1 MARLNLN
8 RVPLQEG
15 TDDGATAL
23 SVDKRNAPI
32 LDIMGSQAV
41 GPVLPP
47 GSSFVGAGQV
57 AQANEFVDPATSQ
70 VTPTAP
76 AATVSQA
83 PAPTLVTKPT
93 TLTTPQVTST
103 AVDSAFGTMDAAT
116 QAAPT
121 QTIAAPTGT
130 VSAGAIP
137 QAAVQDMDERA
148 TVQYQ
153 LSELYKTIESGKPLP
168 AWAAGPARAASQV
181 MQQRG
186 LGSSSMAAAAIA
198 QNVMEGAMPIAAADA
213 QGYQRLQLTNLS
225 NGIKTGDIIEVL
237 TTNDNAKGPSRDWL
251 NIVKTSRARSK
262 IKQWYQRQMKDEDIQ
277 KGKQILNIWLD
288 DNTDILNF
296 ANKDDILKN
305 ILNETSLPNYEMFYQ
320 KLGNGN
326 LKIDNIAN
334 KIRKF
339 VFPEEIT
346 DDEDIFTPEVKAS
359 ENSELIIVEGYDDI
373 KVRMAKCCVPV
384 PGDDILGFVTISN
397 GISVHRSDCMNIQID
412 STKGERIIDVA
423 WGFSTHTGNI
433 IWLEIEAID
442 RPYLLRDATIA
453 ISDNGGNI
461 LVAKSV
467 TSSKRI
473 VSLVF
478 QIEISDNTQL
488 EEIIKDSKNI
498 ENVFEAARIFPGKK

>member
-15 TDDGATAL
+15 TNDGATAL

-32 LDIMGSQAV
+32 IDIMGSQAV

-57 AQANEFVDPATSQ
+57 AQANEFVDPSTSQ

-121 QTIAAPTGT
+121 QTMADVTGT

-168 AWAAGPARAASQV
+168 AWASGPARAASQI

-213 QGYQRLQLTNLS
+213 QSYQRLQLTNLNNEQAAALQKAAMYAGMDTANLNS
-225 NGIKTGDIIEVL
+225 RL
-237 TTNDNAKGPSRDWL
+237 TSSVNNAKNFLSIDLANLSAKQSANTVSYNAKVQGMFTDQAQENATQQFNAKNEIQVEEFFAQLGTQVDEANANRTAAVNQFNTGQNNALSQFNSTLQDSRDKF
-251 NIVKTSRARSK
+251 NSNMRA
-262 IKQWYQRQMKDEDIQ
+262 
-277 KGKQILNIWLD
+277 
-288 DNTDILNF
+288 
-296 ANKDDILKN
+296 
-305 ILNETSLPNYEMFYQ
+305 
-320 KLGNGN
+320 
-326 LKIDNIAN
+326 
-334 KIRKF
+334 
-339 VFPEEIT
+339 
-346 DDEDIFTPEVKAS
+346 
-359 ENSELIIVEGYDDI
+359 
-373 KVRMAKCCVPV
+373 
-384 PGDDILGFVTISN
+384 
-397 GISVHRSDCMNIQID
+397 QID
-412 STKGERIIDVA
+412 QSNAQWRRQINTANTATQNEVNRTNAQALLGLSAAAQNNLWQSYRDEAAWLVQVTER
-423 WGFSTHTGNI
+423 
-433 IWLEIEAID
+433 AID
-442 RPYLLRDATIA
+442 RAHQIA
-453 ISDNGGNI
+453 VVAQKADIAEDLQYADNMGSAIGAI
-461 LVAKSV
+461 GAIAFERLFPAKS
-467 TSSKRI
+467 
-473 VSLVF
+473 
-478 QIEISDNTQL
+478 
-488 EEIIKDSKNI
+488 
-498 ENVFEAARIFPGKK
+498 